1 MPVAYDTPIRTN
13 AQNLERILGA
23 GLPVLISLEM
33 PRCEPCSVLDE
44 PFKVLARSYAGQVL
58 IVRVEDSSIGGLL
71 ERFGVK
77 RIPTLLLW
85 HGGRVAGRI
94 EGAAGIED
102 LRQNLEY
109 LSGKVANPTPASGR
123 SVPAPGRDP
132 LPLPNTNPRSGDTTG
147 ARSAENADGSP
158 VVVNDASFERD
169 VLHYHLPVLV
179 DFWAPWCGPCRMVS
193 PIVEE
198 LGRTYQGRLRVA
210 KVNTDE
216 NPRYASSLGIRGIP
230 TLILF
235 KNGREIDRL
244 TGAAPKPTLQNFIE
258 RNLK

>member
-1 MPVAYDTPIRTN
+1 MPIAYDTPIRTN
-13 AQNLERILGA
+13 AQNLERILGS
-23 GLPVLISLEM
+23 GLPVLLSLEM
-33 PRCEPCSVLDE
+33 PRCEPCSALDE

-85 HGGRVAGRI
+85 QGGRVVGRI

-102 LRQNLEY
+102 LRQNLEF
-109 LSGKVANPTPASGR
+109 LSGEIANPTPVSGR

-132 LPLPNTNPRSGDTTG
+132 LPPPITGPRSSATTD

-158 VVVNDASFERD
+158 VVVNDTSFESE

-216 NPRYASSLGIRGIP
+216 NPRYAGSLGIRGIP

-244 TGAAPKPTLQNFIE
+244 TGAAPKPMLQNFIE